1 MTGIKS
7 FKNIYDVAV
16 IGGGPVGSQMA
27 CKLAGL
33 GYRVTVLEKK
43 PEFTERICCTGIV
56 SRECIETYQVP
67 GNVIYRWA
75 QGASLFSPLGSVIS
89 VRRDTP
95 QAAILNRPAFNRLWA
110 KRARD
115 AGAEFL
121 YEAEVKQIN
130 HSKSGVALSV
140 VYRGNACNLQSRAVV
155 MATGFGARLMD
166 GLGLGV
172 AGDFVMGAQ
181 AEVSTY
187 SANEVEVYFGAK
199 TAPGFF
205 GWLAPTSKDKA
216 LVGVLSRRHPPA
228 YLRSLLARLA
238 DEGKIVSKEVPF
250 TYGGVALRPLHRTYG
265 DRLLVVGTAA
275 GQVKPLTG
283 GGFYFGLLCAD
294 IAAGT
299 LHRGLAAGDLS
310 PSKLQGYERAWKR
323 RLGKELQPGYFG
335 RRIFELLS
343 DRQLERV
350 FKVLS
355 DSGLIQDMEQSDELS
370 FDWHAAVVNR
380 VFNHRVILKI
390 IRSLGARGKVS
401 RGLTD

>member
-1 MTGIKS
+1 MTGKKS

-16 IGGGPVGSQMA
+16 IGAGPVGSQA
-27 CKLAGL
+27 AFKLAGL
-33 GYRVTVLEKK
+33 GYRVLVLEKK
-43 PEFTERICCTGIV
+43 PEFTDRLCCTGIV
-56 SRECIETYQVP
+56 SRECVETYQIP
-67 GNVIYRWA
+67 DAVIYRWA
-75 QGASLFSPLGSVIS
+75 QGASLFSPLGSVLS

-95 QAAILNRPAFNRLWA
+95 QAAILDRPAFNRLWA

-115 AGAEFL
+115 AGAELL
-121 YEAEVKQIN
+121 YGAEVKQII

-140 VYRGNACNLQSRAVV
+140 VYQGNPYKIQSRAVV

-166 GLGLGV
+166 GLGLGA

-181 AEVSTY
+181 AEVATY
-187 SANEVEVYFGAK
+187 SANEVEVYFGEK

-205 GWLAPTSKDKA
+205 GWLAPTAKDKA

-250 TYGGVALRPLHRTYG
+250 TYGGVALRSLHRTYD

-283 GGFYFGLLCAD
+283 GGIYFGLLGAD
-294 IAAGT
+294 FAANT
-299 LHRGLAAGDLS
+299 LHRALAADDLS

-323 RLGKELQPGYFG
+323 RLGKELRTGYFG

-343 DRQLERV
+343 DRQLDRI
-350 FKVLS
+350 FKLLS
-355 DSGLIQDMEQSDELS
+355 DSGLVQDMEKSTELS

-390 IRSLGARGKVS
+390 IRSLGARGKIQP
-401 RGLTD
+401 RLD